1 MKQGKFLLIA
11 VSAAAGMFAQAADL
25 VRDGIAQSPVVIKQD
40 APPPVR
46 FGAQE
51 LVKYLKKI
59 TGAELNIIGE
69 KDKKS
74 GNVFIGT
81 LADSELVNQAKL
93 SPGSLREDGFAV
105 VSAGRD
111 VYVIGQNP
119 RGALY
124 GCYHLL
130 KKYGGIRWLVPGDDE
145 EYYQK
150 KTAVTVP
157 EGTEIQNP
165 YLKIRKTVADEL
177 TAYRWLARNNM
188 LGQARVGQFVN
199 RKTGKRTPNAD
210 RMDELAVTGAAYG
223 GHVMTYLMAD
233 CSWKKEPLQAL
244 FERHPEYFPMIGG
257 ERRPLTGGF
266 SPNPCVSNPGLLD
279 LLAENLYKET
289 RGKYGSQHYIIL
301 GNNDTPVWCEC
312 DKCRALDDPAM
323 EGTKGARSDRYW
335 HMVTEVAKRV
345 WKKDPAVMIAGW
357 AYQDFWYP
365 PTKVKIDPRIAV
377 MISYN
382 HQCWRHSITDP
393 ACSVN
398 GELRKIMRLW
408 KKTGHPLVYNRDEI
422 GAYDGGGSPGFS
434 YLPSE
439 KILFDNF
446 KAYKELG
453 FAGSSFCVNSPF
465 PATLKFLR
473 KTNPYYGK
481 NLFWYAM
488 WQICY
493 LSSLSMWDPDFD
505 FEKEYETINSLYYGK
520 AWEGGFKEFRK
531 SLTKYFT
538 ETPGCMGWGLGAP
551 LGRCLDQAGSE
562 EKLLALLDKAL
573 AAAKTDPDPRVLKHV
588 LRDKEIFLATW
599 VKARR
604 EYLTNFR
611 ELTVYQRTAPIRID
625 GVLDEPDWKNADV
638 LANFKPGGM
647 TKKTAKVQQSY
658 VRVTYDTDTL
668 YIAVEC
674 MEPQPEK
681 IIAGKTVPRDDK
693 GWAALGNSV
702 ELFYNYP
709 DMAEKY
715 YHLAVNSNG
724 QVLDAKHGPGFRDA
738 AFTTNARIACRVLKD
753 RWILEA
759 AIPASEIGMKCYIG
773 STWKLNVARQR
784 KITDPQAP
792 SGVIA
797 EASSCSNGAFHG
809 VQNFVNIKFA
819 DKRVSGLRQN
829 ASASSWN
836 NPDFNNAV
844 TDSKRNRHDRFK
856 NRKGWVFADDKEL
869 VPAGWHISA
878 DAEGSY
884 KLESEGNYFIQLKKG
899 YVSQYFIPHGKGKL
913 KISFQVRG
921 KGSFL
926 LWTSSYRNKK
936 ERKAV
941 GYDILKK
948 TQKYRKWNLT
958 PEWKTYHF
966 ETASTGVPTE
976 RVAVR
981 FSVQA
986 DSILDLDNV
995 YVSPVIEPEK
1005 D

>member
-1 MKQGKFLLIA
+1 MKSAKILLIA
-11 VSAAAGMFAQAADL
+11 VSAAAGMFAQSADL
-25 VRDGIAQSPVVIKQD
+25 VRDGRAQCAVVIRQD

-51 LVKYLKKI
+51 LSKYLEKI
-59 TGAELNIIGE
+59 TGADLRIDE
-69 KDKKS
+69 KAAQDQ
-74 GNVFIGT
+74 GGIYIGT
-81 LADSELVNQAKL
+81 EADAELVKKAKI
-93 SPGSLREDGFAV
+93 PPTQLREDGFALIA
-105 VSAGRD
+105 SGRD

-130 KKYGGIRWLVPGDDE
+130 KKYGGIRWLVPGEDG

-150 KTAVTVP
+150 KTSVTVP
-157 EGTEIQNP
+157 EGTEVQNP
-165 YLKIRKTVADEL
+165 YLKIRKTVANEL
-177 TAYRWLARNNM
+177 TAFRWLARNNM

-223 GHVMTYLMAD
+223 GHVMTYLMAN
-233 CSWKKEPLQAL
+233 CSWKQGPLQAL
-244 FERHPEYFPMIGG
+244 FKRHPEYFPLIGG
-257 ERRPLTGGF
+257 ERRPMTGGI
-266 SPNPCVSNPGLLD
+266 SPNPCVSDPGLLD

-312 DKCRALDDPAM
+312 EKCRALDNPAM

-393 ACSVN
+393 VCSVN
-398 GELRKIMRLW
+398 GELRKIMAMW
-408 KKTGHPLVYNRDEI
+408 KKTGHPLIYNRDEI
-422 GAYDGGGSPGFS
+422 GAYDGGGSPGVY

-439 KILFDNF
+439 KVLFDNF
-446 KAYKELG
+446 KAYRDLG

-465 PATLKFLR
+465 SKMSKKMKNAA
-473 KTNPYYGK
+473 PYYGK

-493 LSSLSMWDPDFD
+493 LSSLSMWNPDYD
-505 FEKEYETINSLYYGK
+505 FAKEYETINSLYYGK
-520 AWEGGFKEFRK
+520 AWEGGFKEFRRL
-531 SLTKYFT
+531 LTKYFT

-562 EKLLALLDKAL
+562 EKLLALLDKAI

-604 EYLTNFR
+604 EYLANFR
-611 ELTVYQRTAPIRID
+611 ELTVYKRTAPIKID

-638 LANFKPGGM
+638 LTNFKPGGM
-647 TKKTAKVQQSY
+647 TKKTVKVQQSY

-674 MEPQPEK
+674 MEPHPEK
-681 IIAGKTVPRDDK
+681 IVAGKTVPRNDK

-709 DMAEKY
+709 DMAERY
-715 YHLAVNSNG
+715 YHLAINSNG
-724 QVLDAKHGPGFRDA
+724 QMIDAKHGPGFRDA
-738 AFTTNARIACRVLKD
+738 AFTSSAKIATRVLKD
-753 RWILEA
+753 RWVLEI
-759 AIPASEIGMKCYIG
+759 AIPASEIGMKCYDG
-773 STWKLNVARQR
+773 ATWKLNVARQR
-784 KITDPQAP
+784 KISDPASP
-792 SGVIA
+792 TGLLTES
-797 EASSCSNGAFHG
+797 SSCSSGAFHG
-809 VQNFVNIKFA
+809 VQNFVNMKFTP
-819 DKRVSGLRQN
+819 KRVAGLRQN
-829 ASASSWN
+829 ADMAFWK

-844 TDSKRNRHDRFK
+844 PDSRRPRLTRFK
-856 NRKGWVFADDKEL
+856 NHKGWQFTDEKEL
-869 VPAGWHISA
+869 VPAVWRISA

-884 KLESEGNYFIQLKKG
+884 KQERERNYYIRLTKG
-899 YVSQYFIPHGKGKL
+899 YISQYFIPHGKGKL
-913 KISFQVRG
+913 KISFQARG
-921 KGSFL
+921 KGTFH
-926 LWTSSYRNKK
+926 LWTCSYQDRK
-936 ERKAV
+936 EHKAV
-941 GYDILKK
+941 GYDILKT
-948 TQKYRKWNLT
+948 TQKYHKWKLT

-966 ETASTGVPTE
+966 ETASAGVPTE

-981 FSVQA
+981 FSVHRN
-986 DSILDLDNV
+986 SVLELDDV
-995 YVSPVIEPEK
+995 YVSPVIE
-1005 D
+1005 